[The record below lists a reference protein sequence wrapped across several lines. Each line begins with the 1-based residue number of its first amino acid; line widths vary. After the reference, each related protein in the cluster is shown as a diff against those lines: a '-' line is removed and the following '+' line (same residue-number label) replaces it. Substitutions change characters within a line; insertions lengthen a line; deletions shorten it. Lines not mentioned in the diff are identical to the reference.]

1 MVVERDRSNEL
12 YDLFSRQRQSKPLQ
26 SAGGVVATGLHSS
39 SDVQTFNRFA
49 KEFANNIATVSEY
62 IMRLA
67 QLANRQNVFD
77 DQTAEV
83 SELTQMVKSSLQR
96 LQNDAG
102 ILENL
107 KRRAVESQKSG
118 IQIKGDARGMFGS
131 GSDRLRTSERHS
143 DTVVE
148 TLRSRLA
155 RTGQQFRT
163 TLQNQSKSL
172 KDKANRRHM
181 FTTADRPQTFE
192 SALFQDQEQH
202 QQQQQLLLPG
212 TANKQYYRQRADAV
226 LEIEAAVQEV
236 GELFN
241 DFTRLVQE
249 QEEVVLRIDTDVDKA
264 VSHIDAGGNE
274 LMRYLTNLSTNR
286 GLILKVF
293 AMLFFFL
300 ILFGVFVVS

>member
-12 YDLFSRQRQSKPLQ
+12 HELFARLRQSQPAASTGALV
-26 SAGGVVATGLHSS
+26 STGLHSS

-49 KEFANNIATVSEY
+49 KEFSNNIATVSEY
-62 IMRLA
+62 IMRLT

-96 LQNDAG
+96 LHNDAG
-102 ILENL
+102 TLEEL
-107 KRRAVESQKSG
+107 KRRAVESQKG
-118 IQIKGDARGMFGS
+118 NGPGKGDARGIFG
-131 GSDRLRTSERHS
+131 GSTDHLRTSERHS
-143 DTVVE
+143 ETVVE

-163 TLQNQSKSL
+163 TLQHQSKSL

-202 QQQQQLLLPG
+202 QQQQLLLSG
-212 TANKQYYRQRADAV
+212 TANTQYYQQRADAV

-249 QEEVVLRIDTDVDKA
+249 QEEVVLRIDTDVDTA
-264 VSHIDAGGNE
+264 VRHVNAGSNE
-274 LMRYLTNLSTNR
+274 LMRYLTNLSSNR

-300 ILFGVFVVS
+300 MLFGLLVVR

>member
-12 YDLFSRQRQSKPLQ
+12 YDLFSRQRQSRLPQ
-26 SAGGVVATGLHSS
+26 STGVVVCTGLHSS

-49 KEFANNIATVSEY
+49 KEFSNNIATVSEY

-67 QLANRQNVFD
+67 QLANRQSVFD

-96 LQNDAG
+96 LHSDVG
-102 ILENL
+102 TLEEL
-107 KRRAVESQKSG
+107 KRRSVESQKG
-118 IQIKGDARGMFGS
+118 VFKAKGDSRGIFG
-131 GSDRLRTSERHS
+131 GSINHLRTSEKHS

-163 TLQNQSKSL
+163 TLQHQSKSL

-181 FTTADRPQTFE
+181 FTTADRPQSFE
-192 SALFQDQEQH
+192 SALFQDQEQR
-202 QQQQQLLLPG
+202 QQQQLLLSG
-212 TANKQYYRQRADAV
+212 TGNTQYYQQRADAV

-249 QEEVVLRIDTDVDKA
+249 QEEVVLRIDTDVDSA
-264 VSHIDAGGNE
+264 VRHVNAGSHE
-274 LMRYLTNLSTNR
+274 LMQYLTNLSSNR

-300 ILFGVFVVS
+300 MLFGILVVR

>member
-1 MVVERDRSNEL
+1 MVVERDRSSEL
-12 YDLFSRQRQSKPLQ
+12 YELFSRQRQSRRPPKTG
-26 SAGGVVATGLHSS
+26 AVVSTGLHSS

-49 KEFANNIATVSEY
+49 KEFSNNIATVSEY

-67 QLANRQNVFD
+67 QLANRQSVFD

-83 SELTQMVKSSLQR
+83 SELAQMVKSSLQR
-96 LQNDAG
+96 LHSDAET
-102 ILENL
+102 LEQL
-107 KRRAVESQKSG
+107 KRRAVESQKGSVPT
-118 IQIKGDARGMFGS
+118 KGDARGMFG
-131 GSDRLRTSERHS
+131 GSSDHLRTSERHS

-155 RTGQQFRT
+155 RTGQKFRT
-163 TLQNQSKSL
+163 TLQQQSRSL

-202 QQQQQLLLPG
+202 QQQQLLLSG
-212 TANKQYYRQRADAV
+212 TRNTLYYQQRADAV
-226 LEIEAAVQEV
+226 QEIEAAVQEV

-249 QEEVVLRIDTDVDKA
+249 QEEVVLRIDTDVDNA
-264 VSHIDAGGNE
+264 VRHVNAGSNE
-274 LMRYLTNLSTNR
+274 LMRYLTNLSSNR

-300 ILFGVFVVS
+300 MLFGVFVVR

>member
-12 YDLFSRQRQSKPLQ
+12 YDLFSRQRRSRPPP
-26 SAGGVVATGLHSS
+26 SSGAVVSTGLHSS

-49 KEFANNIATVSEY
+49 KEFSNNIATVSEY
-62 IMRLA
+62 IMRLT
-67 QLANRQNVFD
+67 QLANRQSVFD

-96 LQNDAG
+96 LHNDAG
-102 ILENL
+102 TLEEL
-107 KRRAVESQKSG
+107 KRRAVESQKG
-118 IQIKGDARGMFGS
+118 CIQPMGDARGMFGS
-131 GSDRLRTSERHS
+131 SSYHLRTSEKHS

-163 TLQNQSKSL
+163 TLQHQSKSL
-172 KDKANRRHM
+172 KDKANR
-181 FTTADRPQTFE
+181 P
-192 SALFQDQEQH
+192 
-202 QQQQQLLLPG
+202 
-212 TANKQYYRQRADAV
+212 
-226 LEIEAAVQEV
+226 VQEV

-249 QEEVVLRIDTDVDKA
+249 QEEVVLRIDTDVDNA
-264 VSHIDAGGNE
+264 VRHVNAGSNE
-274 LMRYLTNLSTNR
+274 LMRYLTNLSSNR

-300 ILFGVFVVS
+300 MLFGILVVR

>member
-1 MVVERDRSNEL
+1 MVVERDRSSEL
-12 YDLFSRQRQSKPLQ
+12 YDLFSRQRQSQQPPT
-26 SAGGVVATGLHSS
+26 SRAVVCTGLHSS

-49 KEFANNIATVSEY
+49 KEFSNNIATVSEY
-62 IMRLA
+62 IIRLA
-67 QLANRQNVFD
+67 QLANRQSVFD

-96 LQNDAG
+96 LHKDAET
-102 ILENL
+102 LEEL
-107 KRRAVESQKSG
+107 KRRAVESQKG
-118 IQIKGDARGMFGS
+118 TFLPKGDARGMFGGVS
-131 GSDRLRTSERHS
+131 NHLRTSERHS

-163 TLQNQSKSL
+163 TLQQQSRSL

-202 QQQQQLLLPG
+202 QQQQLLLSG
-212 TANKQYYRQRADAV
+212 TRNTHYYQQRADAV

-249 QEEVVLRIDTDVDKA
+249 QEEVVLRIDTDVDNA
-264 VSHIDAGGNE
+264 VRHVNAGSNE
-274 LMRYLTNLSTNR
+274 LMRYLTNLSSNR

-300 ILFGVFVVS
+300 LLFGVFVVR

>member
-12 YDLFSRQRQSKPLQ
+12 YDLFSRMRQRQPQ
-26 SAGGVVATGLHSS
+26 PATTTAVAPGLHSS

-49 KEFANNIATVSEY
+49 KEFSTNIATVSEY
-62 IMRLA
+62 IMRLT
-67 QLANRQNVFD
+67 QLTNQQSVFD

-83 SELTQMVKSSLQR
+83 SELTQIVKTSLQR
-96 LQNDAG
+96 LHNDAG
-102 ILENL
+102 TLEEL
-107 KRRAVESQKSG
+107 KRRAMTSQKNTAPTSTG
-118 IQIKGDARGMFGS
+118 H
-131 GSDRLRTSERHS
+131 LRTAEKHS

-163 TLQNQSKSL
+163 TLQHQSKSL

-202 QQQQQLLLPG
+202 QQQQQLLAG
-212 TANKQYYRQRADAV
+212 TGNIQYYQQRADAV
-226 LEIEAAVQEV
+226 MEIEAAVQEV

-249 QEEVVLRIDTDVDKA
+249 QEEVVLRIDTDVGDA
-264 VSHIDAGGNE
+264 VRHVNAGSNE
-274 LMRYLTNLSTNR
+274 LMRYLTNLSSNR

-300 ILFGVFVVS
+300 MFFGLIVVR

>member
-12 YDLFSRQRQSKPLQ
+12 YDLFSRMRQSQPPETATTAV
-26 SAGGVVATGLHSS
+26 STGLHSS

-49 KEFANNIATVSEY
+49 KEFSNNIATVSEY
-62 IMRLA
+62 IMRLT
-67 QLANRQNVFD
+67 QLTSRQNVFD

-83 SELTQMVKSSLQR
+83 SELTQMVKTSLQR
-96 LQNDAG
+96 LHNDAG
-102 ILENL
+102 TLEEL
-107 KRRAVESQKSG
+107 KRRSMASQKNNISTSP
-118 IQIKGDARGMFGS
+118 DH
-131 GSDRLRTSERHS
+131 LRTSEKHC

-163 TLQNQSKSL
+163 TLQHQSKSL

-181 FTTADRPQTFE
+181 FTTADKPQTFE

-202 QQQQQLLLPG
+202 QQQQQLLAG
-212 TANKQYYRQRADAV
+212 TGNTQYYQQRADAM

-249 QEEVVLRIDTDVDKA
+249 QEEVVLRIDTDVDNA
-264 VSHIDAGGNE
+264 LRHVNAGSNE
-274 LMRYLTNLSTNR
+274 LMRYLNNLSSNR

-300 ILFGVFVVS
+300 MFFGLVVVR